1 MSYYGDKLRVLRAGY
16 ASPTARGLLDVRD
29 EDEERR
35 NSFERTARQRV
46 PAGQAPKMPSPKPSS
61 NSLADRADERS
72 ILQKTGDVALDGVGA
87 LGNFLDVPGSVVR
100 DVLTFLPGGPAPANP
115 LDQLLPWNWTK
126 SRGRTTGQDFME
138 DYGLMDQNTNPFAKF
153 AGGLV
158 FEVATD
164 PVTYLSG
171 GLSSAIKGGGK
182 GAIAARA
189 LKKQG
194 ILDRV
199 DTYVKSGVGKREAL
213 QTSSTRDVI
222 KSEPLV
228 KAARTTEEADAIRRA
243 TESSIDNAIRADK
256 SFKKQAANLTKE
268 KADELVEE
276 IKDSKLADS
285 YYRFKAPGLPE
296 VKFGGTKR
304 ARFQDEL
311 GKKVR
316 YSGPVVSAM
325 SKVSKRNEN
334 LTTAQ
339 SQIAAREFAPELEG
353 ATALAR
359 SKMYPN
365 IKELDSILNDFDGLT
380 GEDFINAQNE
390 VGMQMLKYLEDISRE
405 RVPGVDLETGL
416 DLTDEAGMSIPKMVF
431 EESRDELF
439 KESRDEFRERFLKE
453 LAEAVTDPSKPNVT
467 ETVYNKVAQALAPRQ
482 GGPPVM
488 TLGTDGVAREAP
500 GMSSSILDDIKD
512 QMDELAVSAKQYGDF
527 TSLTDEFAT
536 YYPRRRQ
543 TSRGTISGADRSKA
557 FDPENPFAL
566 KRDDKYRGIPG
577 GTSAINRMSI
587 DQRFAGITSKKAL
600 NATKQNSD
608 EYMNKFS
615 LFKREYASDLAG
627 AKEGK
632 AKDLFDAI
640 ASRDLDDVKRGVT
653 LFSVDPGGSA
663 LRAME
668 SAYRTRVQ
676 ADMIR
681 DAVRQVM
688 DVESVPSG
696 RMSTSVRTLGGAFTD
711 ELAEETASVVGMAES
726 LGSKLA
732 AARGVPEESVSK
744 KFRFEGPDDLGSG
757 PRDPVPTEP
766 SSSGPTPTGRTPDQ
780 QPTQPSK
787 QVDTDVTQQ
796 QPASGQGG
804 DQPVTSL
811 ETSQA
816 SVDAR
821 DPLWGLINSDLDT
834 LLKGITSRTK
844 EEFIDEAGQLGRQNL
859 KLLTKQ
865 VDPKIK
871 VSGAGRTASVVAGD
885 VYDTAKG
892 ILSKTK
898 KAPVEETSKV
908 PVGAIDP
915 ASLMESLDPN
925 QELLFRA
932 TGFLKSNV
940 DPKSPFMIR
949 IPDSMISDLS
959 DAGYFKVKPIE
970 DSVAKSQINQI
981 AEFSKQHTNQSSGR
995 PAEIV
1000 RNQATEDNLYIL
1012 RDQLATVSVPSY
1024 FIDTVRS
1031 LHGDDVEFYLT
1042 KVSLGNRSKR
1052 VFAAVKGEQ
1061 GRDVIASAYVKPVK
1075 SAEDAFGSPKPKP
1088 TKSPVASKE
1097 VDLFD
1102 GDKILQSAFDDHRR
1116 FVDSL
1121 PTGIPESNRAEMIG
1135 VRDLHKYPVQLR
1147 DQAVRYLAE
1156 NKPEYLD
1163 ALKKKLNKTNDDKSL
1178 QLLESIKRAT
1188 SAPDGSALKAVSA
1201 KVRVDAPNRSR
1212 VMFGLSRVFGDEEA
1226 ATTLAVF
1233 DATAKAYARA
1243 TSRSADEFYASIDN
1257 IAEVSSLGAN
1267 APDNARGSIIFHKN
1281 GQASIFGSKSADIS
1295 TSIHEMTHYARR
1307 ILADVDSEFARLVDA
1322 AVGSNAGRLS
1332 VEQEELFARGFET
1345 FLSEGKAP
1353 VPELDSIY
1361 AKIKQWITDVYKGL
1375 KGTPLEEKITPELR
1389 SAYQRMQGVVEEVP
1403 TKPNAKKG
1411 KGVVDKSSSKKSGK
1425 GRSQKKAP
1433 KKYSGRHQRI
1443 ADAIEVDA
1451 SSLSQRQLKDIEL
1464 ALEAASQV
1472 LDEQIN
1478 PDSILIN
1485 LFGGRQIEV
1494 KDTSNKKRVKQA
1506 YDIPRENVAK
1516 AVIKAH
1522 EMNEQGLDYSNWKG
1536 FDEIADLAYA
1546 ESGEAGYFIA
1556 KDGTYD
1562 LDQIDNAEK
1571 LWNLLLSKEVKKKK
1585 SGNRYVSLNPSK
1597 KLSIYDQRVVA
1608 MAEEMGLI
1616 NPILEP
1622 PTYNQTVKRKPSPW
1636 DDPYSFGPELE
1647 RFDPET
1653 GEELFQSSRGVRKE
1667 TPGPDLF
1674 SKTKSIANRTKAQ
1687 SIKGAS
1693 WDDVSVSTSFNQAD
1707 DVPDVFGDQR
1717 MNQMLAH
1724 SASKPDELKSQ
1735 YDWWLVT
1742 RADGTHSLPFK
1753 TWLQSDLSAEYNDF
1767 VSVGDIKNSEWIAA
1781 NGIPSD
1787 EFLMS
1792 SMPSKN
1798 AEKIASNR
1806 LSDLN
1811 GKKAFL
1817 RIDIPT
1823 YTSTGQ
1829 YAVTT
1834 HLSRPPSGS
1843 HTYSGVARLSG
1854 PVRFL
1859 SDEKRASKIGRGD
1872 VAKSPMASIEGTIFS
1887 SPEANVIP
1895 SNIDDWTP
1903 VGYNPAK
1910 SPFFYDKRTGRE
1922 IKGGQNAI
1930 SVGNTVYVEK
1940 VAPSDYGTR
1949 NANLS
1954 PTQSFAYKKTRS
1966 KNFRSWFGNSKA
1978 VDAKGNPATL
1988 YHGTN
1993 VSFNEF
1999 MPSDSGE
2006 FGPGIYMTTSPNE
2019 ANKYAGAGTGARV
2032 MPVYTRMNNPFVAND
2047 PSEVWDL
2054 VASTGNPN
2062 ANPSEVLSAMGY
2074 DGIVVSR
2081 PVQIY
2086 DEASRRV
2093 VDTAEMQKHY
2103 VAFDPKQIKSAT
2115 GNTGTFDES
2124 SNVLFQSSRGRVEEN
2139 VVNEA
2144 GEAVL
2149 SASMP
2154 GRRFMEHEGDVVI
2167 RALQQPTPD
2176 DFARVIGKVYSD
2188 HILDIAPQLEDQAKA
2203 LYGVRNGDWGTIH
2216 SRDGVSKTSREWLA
2230 EDFVKF
2236 ARGEIKPPSGLGGY
2250 FDGMLQVVM
2259 KMIGRDGAVPVN
2271 NQIGKF
2277 LGQIMDQPFRGEV
2290 TSMAEVMRKLGD
2302 RNPTA
2307 KSRLLAL
2314 FTPEEQTQAIRNALR
2329 KRVETRQARL
2339 RNGGL
2344 DELERQIEEIKI
2356 EAASMPGDEDAI
2368 KEFEALVRRKER
2380 EVKQATDLLGKTPDQ
2395 WLDEYETLRMSGE
2408 KNSLDGVRFDVT
2420 DSAKVGEAKIPSW
2433 MANDLIKQNEVAD
2446 QVEGLF
2452 GIGAIDEWWDKYSS
2466 VFKTSVT
2473 ALHPGF
2479 HLRNFTSG
2487 FAHNAMNGVHDPR
2500 YSAYNVKRF
2509 TQPYTDGRQ
2518 LMYGKQVAE
2527 SNKIPGL
2534 EEMTDAQ
2541 ASEQL
2546 AEELFV
2552 HGVIEQ
2558 PGSYRDIPGEKGAS
2572 VYSQLIG
2579 PRDPSRT
2586 PDNLFGF
2593 FKSRR
2598 SPLPKPM
2605 EGVQEKGVYRSLD
2618 RMKRAW
2624 SQASE
2629 TGRSIGD
2636 IVEFQH
2642 RVGGYIA
2649 LRRQGYSAAAAAE
2662 RINMLHVDYSN
2673 LTSFEKQKL
2682 RRLVPFY
2689 SFSRGMAKYLANELT
2704 TNPAGPV
2711 GISIRAQN
2719 RTRDRDVATPTYVS
2733 KGLSVPLGTNEDGTR
2748 HFLTGLGLMHEQ
2760 PVQQLA
2766 PLLSMDPGSALFS
2779 GISNLNPLAKIPLEL
2794 AFDESTFQQ
2803 GVDGGVDLDDA
2814 RPPVGQMLSNLA
2826 DNEDGQP
2833 VRLGKTFEVLA
2844 GSSPASR
2851 YIKTVSQMS
2860 DDRKGLF
2867 GRYVAPLTGFR
2878 VTSVSPERQDAVL
2891 RERAEQYLQ
2900 EVGARKFEKR
2910 YIPDE
2915 VYNAMSEEDKK
2926 IVDKY
2931 LALIEVLGKRSKE
2944 RRSNQKKGL
2953 VDG

>member
-46 PAGQAPKMPSPKPSS
+46 PAGQAPKMPGPKPSS

-87 LGNFLDVPGSVVR
+87 LGNLLDVPGSVFR

-138 DYGLMDQNTNPFAKF
+138 DYGLMDQNTNPFVKF
-153 AGGLV
+153 AGGLA

-171 GLSSAIKGGGK
+171 GLSSVIKGGGK

-390 VGMQMLKYLEDISRE
+390 VGMQMSKYMEDISRE

-439 KESRDEFRERFLKE
+439 KESRDEFRERFLNE
-453 LAEAVTDPSKPNVT
+453 LAESVTDPSKPNVT
-467 ETVYNKVAQALAPRQ
+467 EAVYNKVAQALAPRQ

-536 YYPRRRQ
+536 YSPRLRQ
-543 TSRGTISGADRSKA
+543 TSRGTISSADRSKA

-766 SSSGPTPTGRTPDQ
+766 SSSGPNPTGRTPDQ
-780 QPTQPSK
+780 QPTQPGK

-796 QPASGQGG
+796 QPASGRGG
-804 DQPVTSL
+804 DQPVTQQQPASGRGGDQPVTNL
-811 ETSQA
+811 ETSQT

-821 DPLWGLINSDLDT
+821 DPLWGLINEDLGT

-844 EEFIDEAGQLGRQNL
+844 EEFIQEAVQLGRENL

-865 VDPKIK
+865 VSPEIK
-871 VSGAGRTASVVAGD
+871 VSGAGRTASVLAGD
-885 VYDTAKG
+885 VYDTATG
-892 ILSKTK
+892 ILSGTK
-898 KAPVEETSKV
+898 KAPVEETGKV

-925 QELLFRA
+925 QELLFRV

-940 DPKSPFMIR
+940 DPKSPFLIR
-949 IPDSMISDLS
+949 IPDSMMSDLT
-959 DAGYFKVKPIE
+959 DAGFINAKPIE
-970 DSVAKSQINQI
+970 VAVVKSQQDEIARFVREHAEQRPNKP
-981 AEFSKQHTNQSSGR
+981 AEF
-995 PAEIV
+995 V
-1000 RNQATEDNLYIL
+1000 RDEATSDNLYIL
-1012 RDQLATVSVPSY
+1012 RDGVATVSVPSY
-1024 FIDTVRS
+1024 FVDTVKS
-1031 LHGDDVEFYLT
+1031 LHGDNVQFYVT
-1042 KVSLGNRSKR
+1042 RGSLGNRGKR
-1052 VFAAVKGEQ
+1052 VFALGGEE
-1061 GRDVIASAYVKPVK
+1061 GSDMIASASVKPVR
-1075 SAEDAFGSPKPKP
+1075 SAEEAYGSTRPRKAKQ
-1088 TKSPVASKE
+1088 PVVKKE

-1121 PTGIPESNRAEMIG
+1121 PPGIQESSRAEMIG

-1188 SAPDGSALKAVSA
+1188 SAPDGSALKTVSA

-1243 TSRSADEFYASIDN
+1243 TKRSADEFYASIDN

-1389 SAYQRMQGVVEEVP
+1389 SAYQRMQGVVDEVP

-1411 KGVVDKSSSKKSGK
+1411 KGVVDKSSPKKSGK
-1425 GRSQKKAP
+1425 GRSKKKAP
-1433 KKYSGRHQRI
+1433 NKYSRRHQKI
-1443 ADAIEVDA
+1443 ADAIGVDA
-1451 SSLSQRQLKDIEL
+1451 SSLSKRQLKDIEL
-1464 ALEAASQV
+1464 VLEDASQI

-1494 KDTSNKKRVKQA
+1494 KDTSNNQRVRQA
-1506 YDIPRENVAK
+1506 YDISRENVTK

-1536 FDEIADLAYA
+1536 FDEIADLAYS

-1562 LDQIDNAEK
+1562 IDQLDNAEK
-1571 LWNLLLSKEVKKKK
+1571 LWNLLLSKEIKKKK
-1585 SGNRYVSLNPSK
+1585 SGNRYISLNPSK
-1597 KLSIYDQRVVA
+1597 KLSIYDERVVA
-1608 MAEEMGLI
+1608 MAEEMGRI

-1622 PTYNQTVKRKPSPW
+1622 PTYNQPVKRKPSPW
-1636 DDPYSFGPELE
+1636 DDPFSFGEELE

-1653 GEELFQSSRGVRKE
+1653 GEELFQSSRG
-1667 TPGPDLF
+1667 
-1674 SKTKSIANRTKAQ
+1674 
-1687 SIKGAS
+1687 
-1693 WDDVSVSTSFNQAD
+1693 
-1707 DVPDVFGDQR
+1707 
-1717 MNQMLAH
+1717 
-1724 SASKPDELKSQ
+1724 
-1735 YDWWLVT
+1735 
-1742 RADGTHSLPFK
+1742 
-1753 TWLQSDLSAEYNDF
+1753 
-1767 VSVGDIKNSEWIAA
+1767 
-1781 NGIPSD
+1781 
-1787 EFLMS
+1787 
-1792 SMPSKN
+1792 
-1798 AEKIASNR
+1798 
-1806 LSDLN
+1806 
-1811 GKKAFL
+1811 
-1817 RIDIPT
+1817 
-1823 YTSTGQ
+1823 
-1829 YAVTT
+1829 
-1834 HLSRPPSGS
+1834 
-1843 HTYSGVARLSG
+1843 
-1854 PVRFL
+1854 
-1859 SDEKRASKIGRGD
+1859 
-1872 VAKSPMASIEGTIFS
+1872 
-1887 SPEANVIP
+1887 
-1895 SNIDDWTP
+1895 
-1903 VGYNPAK
+1903 
-1910 SPFFYDKRTGRE
+1910 
-1922 IKGGQNAI
+1922 
-1930 SVGNTVYVEK
+1930 
-1940 VAPSDYGTR
+1940 
-1949 NANLS
+1949 
-1954 PTQSFAYKKTRS
+1954 
-1966 KNFRSWFGNSKA
+1966 
-1978 VDAKGNPATL
+1978 
-1988 YHGTN
+1988 
-1993 VSFNEF
+1993 
-1999 MPSDSGE
+1999 
-2006 FGPGIYMTTSPNE
+2006 
-2019 ANKYAGAGTGARV
+2019 
-2032 MPVYTRMNNPFVAND
+2032 
-2047 PSEVWDL
+2047 
-2054 VASTGNPN
+2054 
-2062 ANPSEVLSAMGY
+2062 
-2074 DGIVVSR
+2074 
-2081 PVQIY
+2081 
-2086 DEASRRV
+2086 
-2093 VDTAEMQKHY
+2093 
-2103 VAFDPKQIKSAT
+2103 
-2115 GNTGTFDES
+2115 
-2124 SNVLFQSSRGRVEEN
+2124 RVEEN
-2139 VVNEA
+2139 AVNEA

-2188 HILDIAPQLEDQAKA
+2188 HILDIAPQLEDQAKS

-2314 FTPEEQTQAIRNALR
+2314 FTPEEQTQAVRNALR

-2579 PRDPSRT
+2579 PRDPSQT

-2649 LRRQGYSAAAAAE
+2649 LRRQGYSAAAAGE

-2900 EVGARKFEKR
+2900 DIGARKFEKR